1 MRIEHKEKCRYCNGT
16 GLYKGLAERDEF
28 AVVCRKCDGTGCF
41 EFVHEYEPFAKR
53 AERQDVQRVIQA
65 NPGIVA
71 GTGNGHSL
79 LSFGGMPYQE
89 WVAGKP
95 FPAKSEMRNF
105 VCPAWWYQSADYSRK
120 PDWKEC
126 GSGAFSSCKYFCV
139 KAKCWERFDAEEAKK
154 CR

>member
-53 AERQDVQRVIQA
+53 AERQDVRRVIQV

-79 LSFGGMPYQE
+79 LSFGGMPYHE
-89 WVAGKP
+89 WAAGKP

-120 PDWKEC
+120 PDWEEC
-126 GSGAFSSCKYFCV
+126 GFGAFSSCQHFGE